1 MKFEALLDY
10 LELEDASEFE
20 YFENLA
26 DLVEADMEIEPE
38 LIYKLLEAVD
48 LKIFAELVETYFED
62 VLNAVPE
69 EAMELYTLLDSLKMA
84 LMGMARNIEEEK
96 DLVLLSDEFSRFRS
110 WYSVDSK
117 VWVRDL
123 SGSARSENCVALRDA
138 LTLARMEALGGEK
151 YEYYFDEALNFEL
164 DQYTMSFADLIQKET
179 AEGAGRDAEL
189 EEMADVEI
197 EGLEYTD
204 QIFTPEK
211 LH

>member
-10 LELEDASEFE
+10 LELEEASEFE

-123 SGSARSENCVALRDA
+123 SGSGRSENCVALRDA

>member
-10 LELEDASEFE
+10 LELEEASEFE